1 MTSTAADRA
10 GDRGEASP
18 MLRTSLGFLA
28 LAVVLL
34 FVADI
39 EISTSDP
46 WTEFGRMAWGA
57 VTPDF
62 TATEQ
67 LFEAILMTI
76 AFALLGERISP
87 LGIFGAAI
95 ILTSCLATQLLG
107 AESEDEAGA
116 GVGAGIGAG
125 VGAVEAVEAVKAK
138 AD

>member
-1 MTSTAADRA
+1 MTSTVADRA

-76 AFALLGERISP
+76 AFALLGVAVANVFGFLLSLVFHYRLVRTGCAFIRAIHE
-87 LGIFGAAI
+87 LFWAMIFLQI
-95 ILTSCLATQLLG
+95 
-107 AESEDEAGA
+107 
-116 GVGAGIGAG
+116 
-125 VGAVEAVEAVKAK
+125 
-138 AD
+138 